1 MNPFVVA
8 MFAAAAAVPQPG
20 SHAFRDSSSQVDLL
34 KPPAVIDCD
43 PGHTYGT
50 AVVGVR
56 FVKSS
61 RAGSVR
67 AQTGRVN
74 SPFQWVISET
84 SYWLRSDIGGGWH
97 YKTVH
102 PRCGEDDFL
111 NYRIGRRKPGV
122 HRVVHLRVRVRAA
135 A

>member
-8 MFAAAAAVPQPG
+8 MFAAAAAAPQSG
-20 SHAFRDSSSQVDLL
+20 SHAFRDRSSQVDLL

-43 PGHTYGT
+43 SGHTYGT

-56 FVKSS
+56 FVKAS

-74 SPFQWVISET
+74 SSFHWVISET

-97 YKTVH
+97 YKVVH
-102 PRCGEDDFL
+102 PRCGELNFL

-122 HRVVHLRVRVRAA
+122 HRAVHLRIRVRAA

>member
-1 MNPFVVA
+1 MNLFAAGVI
-8 MFAAAAAVPQPG
+8 AAAAAVPQPG
-20 SHAFRDSSSQVDLL
+20 SQPFRDKSSQVDLL
-34 KPPAVIDCD
+34 RPPAVVGCD

-56 FVKSS
+56 FVKAS

-102 PRCGEDDFL
+102 PRCGEVNFL
-111 NYRIGRRKPGV
+111 NYRLGRRSPGV

>member
-34 KPPAVIDCD
+34 KPPAVVDCD

-74 SPFQWVISET
+74 SSFHWVISET

-102 PRCGEDDFL
+102 PRCGEVNFL

-122 HRVVHLRVRVRAA
+122 HRAVHLRIRVRAA

>member
-34 KPPAVIDCD
+34 KPPALIDCD

-74 SPFQWVISET
+74 SSFHWVISET

-102 PRCGEDDFL
+102 PRCGEDNFL

>member
-1 MNPFVVA
+1 VNPIVLALV
-8 MFAAAAAVPQPG
+8 AAAVVAPQPG
-20 SHAFRDSSSQVDLL
+20 SHRFRDRSSQIDLL
-34 KPPAVIDCD
+34 RPPAVVDCD

-50 AVVGVR
+50 VVVGVR
-56 FVKSS
+56 FVKAA

-67 AQTGRVN
+67 AQTGRLN
-74 SPFQWVISET
+74 SPFHWVISET

-97 YKTVH
+97 YKVVR
-102 PRCGEDDFL
+102 PRCGEVNFL
-111 NYRIGRRKPGV
+111 NYRIGRRRPGV

>member
-8 MFAAAAAVPQPG
+8 LVAATAVVPQPG
-20 SHAFRDSSSQVDLL
+20 SHAFRDKSSQVDLL
-34 KPPAVIDCD
+34 RPPAVVDCD
-43 PGHTYGT
+43 PGRTVG
-50 AVVGVR
+50 AIVVGVR
-56 FVKSS
+56 FVKAS
-61 RAGSVR
+61 RAGAVR
-67 AQTGRVN
+67 AQTGRLHG
-74 SPFQWVISET
+74 FMTSET

-102 PRCGEDDFL
+102 GHCGMVNFL

>member
-34 KPPAVIDCD
+34 KPPALIDCD

-56 FVKSS
+56 FVKAS

-74 SPFQWVISET
+74 SSFHWVISET

-102 PRCGEDDFL
+102 PRCGEDNFL

-122 HRVVHLRVRVRAA
+122 HRVVHLRVRVRAVA
-135 A
+135 

>member
-1 MNPFVVA
+1 MNLLA
-8 MFAAAAAVPQPG
+8 GALITAAAVAPQPG
-20 SHAFRDSSSQVDLL
+20 SHAFRDKSSQVDLL

-43 PGHTYGT
+43 SGHTYGT

-56 FVKSS
+56 FVKAS

-74 SPFQWVISET
+74 SPFHWVISET
-84 SYWLRSDIGGGWH
+84 SYWLRSDLGGGWH
-97 YKTVH
+97 YKFVH
-102 PRCGEDDFL
+102 PRCGEVNFL

-122 HRVVHLRVRVRAA
+122 HRAVHLRIRVRAA

>member
-1 MNPFVVA
+1 MNLL
-8 MFAAAAAVPQPG
+8 AAALVAATAAVPQPG
-20 SHAFRDSSSQVDLL
+20 SHAFRDKSSQVDLL

-56 FVKSS
+56 FVKAS

-67 AQTGRVN
+67 AQTGRVA

-84 SYWLRSDIGGGWH
+84 
-97 YKTVH
+97 
-102 PRCGEDDFL
+102 
-111 NYRIGRRKPGV
+111 
-122 HRVVHLRVRVRAA
+122 
-135 A
+135 

>member
-1 MNPFVVA
+1 MNLLV
-8 MFAAAAAVPQPG
+8 AAAAAAALVPQPG
-20 SHAFRDSSSQVDLL
+20 SHPFRDRSSQVDLL
-34 KPPAVIDCD
+34 APPTVIDCQA
-43 PGHTYGT
+43 GHTYGI

-56 FVKSS
+56 FLQRS

-67 AQTGRVN
+67 AQTGRAA

-84 SYWLRSDIGGGWH
+84 SYWLRSEIGGGWH
-97 YKTVH
+97 YKAVR
-102 PRCGEDDFL
+102 PRCGEVNFL
-111 NYRIGRRKPGV
+111 NYRIGRRRPGV

>member
-1 MNPFVVA
+1 MNPLVVA

-74 SPFQWVISET
+74 SSFHWVISET

-102 PRCGEDDFL
+102 PRCGEDNFL

>member
-1 MNPFVVA
+1 MNLL
-8 MFAAAAAVPQPG
+8 AAALVAATAAVPQPG
-20 SHAFRDSSSQVDLL
+20 SHAFRDKSSQVDLL

-56 FVKSS
+56 FVKAS

-67 AQTGRVN
+67 AQTGRVA

-97 YKTVH
+97 YKLVH
-102 PRCGEDDFL
+102 PRCGEANFL

-122 HRVVHLRVRVRAA
+122 HRVVHLRIRVRAA

>member
-8 MFAAAAAVPQPG
+8 MFTAAAVAPQPG
-20 SHAFRDSSSQVDLL
+20 SHAFRDKSSQIDLL
-34 KPPAVIDCD
+34 KPPAVVDCE

-56 FVKSS
+56 FVKAS

-67 AQTGRVN
+67 AQTGRLN
-74 SPFQWVISET
+74 GPGWVISET
-84 SYWLRSDIGGGWH
+84 SYWLRSEIGGGWH
-97 YKTVH
+97 YKVVR
-102 PRCGEDDFL
+102 PRCGEDNFL

-122 HRVVHLRVRVRAA
+122 HRVVHLHVRVRAA

>member
-1 MNPFVVA
+1 MNLLAAAVV
-8 MFAAAAAVPQPG
+8 AAAAVAPQPG
-20 SHAFRDSSSQVDLL
+20 SHAFRDKSSQVDLL

-56 FVKSS
+56 FVKGS

-74 SPFQWVISET
+74 SSFHWVISET

-102 PRCGEDDFL
+102 PRCGEDNFL
-111 NYRIGRRKPGV
+111 NYRIGRRRPGV
-122 HRVVHLRVRVRAA
+122 HRVVHLRVRVTAA

>member
-1 MNPFVVA
+1 MNL
-8 MFAAAAAVPQPG
+8 FAAALVAATAAVPQPG
-20 SHAFRDSSSQVDLL
+20 SHPFRDKSSQIDFLR
-34 KPPAVIDCD
+34 PPAVVDCD
-43 PGHTYGT
+43 PGRTVGT
-50 AVVGVR
+50 VVVGVR
-56 FVKSS
+56 FVKAS

-67 AQTGRVN
+67 AQTGRLHG
-74 SPFQWVISET
+74 FMTSET

-97 YKTVH
+97 YKTVR
-102 PRCGEDDFL
+102 PRCGVVNFL

>member
-34 KPPAVIDCD
+34 KPPALIDCD

-74 SPFQWVISET
+74 SSFHWVISET

-102 PRCGEDDFL
+102 PRCGEDNFL

-122 HRVVHLRVRVRAA
+122 HRVVHLRIRVRAA